1 MNIIRATLD
10 KLAGVLA
17 CREDQAEDVLRS
29 EASARASFS
38 RRGLFKAAG
47 AVAAGMVLAD
57 AVPEDLTEGYEFRLR
72 SYAQLCFS
80 QPSTL
85 RGLDE
90 FLKERW
96 SEKHV
101 EAMMFPEAPLLCR
114 LDKEGAVHVYTSQ
127 SGVGQYTLVSE
138 RIPEGADIPW
148 VSL

>member
-1 MNIIRATLD
+1 MSIIRAALD

-47 AVAAGMVLAD
+47 AVAAGVVLAD

-72 SYAQLCFS
+72 AYRQLCFS

-85 RGLDE
+85 RSLDT

-96 SEKHV
+96 SKDRG
-101 EAMMFPEAPLLCR
+101 EALVYPKDALLSR
-114 LDKEGAVHVYTSQ
+114 LDKDGAIHVYTAQ
-127 SGVGQYTLVSE
+127 PGVCQYTITAVDLARGEITVS
-138 RIPEGADIPW
+138 
-148 VSL
+148 S